1 MRYERKFMVTA
12 MSDGAIEKRIRLH
25 PSYFREVYAQ
35 RFINN
40 IYFDTQ
46 TLKYYHENE
55 RGVSNREKVRIRW
68 YGNLEGEISNPMLE
82 VKRKSGLTG
91 TKLSFPLTGFRM
103 NRSTSRA
110 DLQKVFASSD
120 LPDEIIEKLKVLT
133 PTLVNRYA
141 RKYYLDFT
149 GKFRLTLD
157 SKMSFYGIKGQVL
170 FPVRLHQEEGAVL
183 EFKYDVLDADE
194 ALSIPDYFP
203 FRLTK
208 NSKYVKG
215 IAMHFP
221 FVEV

>member
-12 MSDGAIEKRIRLH
+12 MSTGAIEARVKLH
-25 PSYFREVYAQ
+25 PSYFRKAYAQ
-35 RFINN
+35 RYINN

-68 YGNLEGEISNPMLE
+68 YGNLEGRISNPMLE
-82 VKRKSGLTG
+82 IKRKNGLAG
-91 TKLSFPLTGFRM
+91 TKLSFPLSGFDMGR
-103 NRSTSRA
+103 NTSRL
-110 DLQKVFASSD
+110 DLANVFANSI
-120 LPDEIIEKLKVLT
+120 LPDDVREKLKVLT
-133 PTLVNRYA
+133 PTLVNRYS
-141 RKYYLDFT
+141 RQYYLDGT

-157 SKMSFYGIKGQVL
+157 SEMSYYGIKGLAL
-170 FPVRLHQEEGAVL
+170 FPVRLHQEDGAVL
-183 EFKYDVLDADE
+183 ELKYAIEDADL
-194 ALSIPDYFP
+194 AVSIPDHLP